1 MGQKVHPYGFRIGV
15 NKGWL
20 SRWYADDTHYRKFV
34 KEDYEIRKYIRAR
47 FKEAGI
53 SRVEIERVLPDKIS
67 ISIYTAKPGM
77 IIGRGGKEIE
87 SFKKEIAAIAPYKDL
102 HIDVK
107 EVKTPEIDA
116 SLVAQQIAF
125 RIEQRVSHRRAMK
138 RAVEQAI
145 KAGAQGIK
153 VYSKGRLAGA
163 EIARKEWYL
172 KGRVPLQTLRAD
184 IDYAQETA
192 FTKYG
197 TIGVKVWIYKG
208 DILKKPTEE

>member
-1 MGQKVHPYGFRIGV
+1 
-15 NKGWL
+15 
-20 SRWYADDTHYRKFV
+20 
-34 KEDYEIRKYIRAR
+34 
-47 FKEAGI
+47 
-53 SRVEIERVLPDKIS
+53 
-67 ISIYTAKPGM
+67 
-77 IIGRGGKEIE
+77 
-87 SFKKEIAAIAPYKDL
+87 
-102 HIDVK
+102 
-107 EVKTPEIDA
+107 
-116 SLVAQQIAF
+116 
-125 RIEQRVSHRRAMK
+125 MK
-138 RAVEQAI
+138 RAVEQAM